1 VKTLQWRAPDQ
12 NLDRKVAEIKNVAT
26 IMNTRFGP
34 FEVDLEG
41 RRLLKKGVPLALR
54 EQSFQVLSALIER
67 PGEIVTREELRKRLW
82 PADTFVDFEVAL
94 NSAVSRLRD
103 ALGDSADSPSFIE
116 TIPKRG
122 YRFVV
127 PIARRPAV
135 AVMPFVNQ
143 TTDAKD
149 EYFSDGLTD
158 ELIRV
163 LSRGDGLRVTA
174 SSVVFRFKGQR
185 CDARQVGREL
195 GVEAVLEGSIGRA
208 GNRIRITVNL
218 VGVKD
223 GFNLWAHRF
232 DGKLEDLF
240 DVQDEVCAAVAEAL
254 NVRLGAPIRERRPL
268 NADAYVQYLKGAYL
282 LKKRTPS
289 DVRRACEYFREA
301 IRLEPHYA
309 EPYYGAAMYYNV
321 SAAYGVLPPRSAL
334 SEAENLVSKGL
345 AIDQRSV
352 RLHSSMAMLR
362 VFQWRWA
369 EAEQS
374 CQQAISLEPT
384 DAFAHITHP
393 VLFSFLGRHEEAL
406 LHARKGVE
414 LDPLDLMTNFRVLQA
429 NYYAR
434 RYEDAVRYG
443 RLAIELSPD
452 SPYTCFY
459 LAFSLAALGL
469 KDEAWAVANTGR
481 KLNDGLPLGE
491 GYFGFVAGTLGHAME
506 ARGVI
511 GELQAR
517 RERGYSGALPV
528 ALTYLGLG
536 EGALAF
542 QWLETAL
549 SEGDPFLGSLMVFPG
564 YDGIRNEPQFK
575 RLTAQINLSS

>member
-1 VKTLQWRAPDQ
+1 
-12 NLDRKVAEIKNVAT
+12 
-26 IMNTRFGP
+26 MSTRFGS
-34 FEVDLEG
+34 FEVDVEG
-41 RRLLKKGVPLALR
+41 RRLLKKGMPIALR
-54 EQSFQVLSALIER
+54 EQSFQVLAALIER

-82 PADTFVDFEVAL
+82 PGDTFVDFEVAL

-127 PIARRPAV
+127 PIPRRPAV
-135 AVMPFVNQ
+135 AVMPFANQ

-149 EYFSDGLTD
+149 EFFSDGLTD

-174 SSVVFRFKGQR
+174 SSVVFRYKGQR

-195 GVEAVLEGSIGRA
+195 GVDSVLEGSIGRA
-208 GNRIRITVNL
+208 GDRIRITVNL
-218 VGVKD
+218 VSVKD
-223 GFNLWAHRF
+223 GFNLWAQRF
-232 DGKLEDLF
+232 DGALRDLF
-240 DVQDEVCAAVAEAL
+240 GVQDEVCAAVAEAL
-254 NVRLGAPIRERRPL
+254 KVRPGAPIGEHRPR
-268 NADAYVQYLKGAYL
+268 NADAYMQYLKGAYL
-282 LKKRTPS
+282 LKKRRPS
-289 DVRRACEYFREA
+289 DMSRALQYFREA
-301 IRLEPHYA
+301 IRLEPDYA

-321 SAAYGVLPPRSAL
+321 SAAYGAL
-334 SEAENLVSKGL
+334 SPRIALPEAEELLVKGL
-345 AIDQRSV
+345 ALDKSSV
-352 RLHSSMAMLR
+352 RLHNTLGMLR

-374 CQQAISLEPT
+374 CQRAISLEST
-384 DAFAHITHP
+384 NAFAHITYP
-393 VLFSFLGRHEEAL
+393 LLCSFLGRHEEAL

-414 LDPLDLMTNFRVLQA
+414 LDPLDLMTNFRLVQA
-429 NYYAR
+429 NYYAG
-434 RYEDAVRYG
+434 RYEEAVHCG
-443 RLAIELSPD
+443 RLAIELAPD

-459 LAFSLAALGL
+459 LAFSLAALGS
-469 KDEAWAVANTGR
+469 KDEAWAVVSTGR

-491 GYFGFVAGTLGHAME
+491 GYFGFVAGLVGYVDE

-511 GELQAR
+511 GGLRAR
-517 RERGYSGALPV
+517 RERGYTAALPI

-536 EGALAF
+536 ESAPCF

-564 YDGIRNEPQFK
+564 YDAVRHQPQFK
-575 RLTAQINLSS
+575 RLAEQLKLPI